1 LDWSWCFFEAGYLAG
16 ITPSERRP
24 VYCLRPE
31 GVPPPSPIA
40 NLQDISSTDQD
51 IERWI
56 RSSLYPLLNR
66 PQPLGGDLDVVIKR
80 IQAILRKISPVKE
93 RVLKPNVLI
102 TPAESGVDW
111 NDFDRLP
118 EVDFSKATV
127 LIDEESAG
135 RLDLNDP
142 PKTLLTLIKQLDFD
156 VDAYSKGRHP
166 VWVDRFYESMDTAI
180 RNQSEFKE
188 ESYFD
193 GETGTY
199 FGL

>member
-1 LDWSWCFFEAGYLAG
+1 
-16 ITPSERRP
+16 
-24 VYCLRPE
+24 
-31 GVPPPSPIA
+31 
-40 NLQDISSTDQD
+40 
-51 IERWI
+51 
-56 RSSLYPLLNR
+56 
-66 PQPLGGDLDVVIKR
+66 LGGDLDVVIKR